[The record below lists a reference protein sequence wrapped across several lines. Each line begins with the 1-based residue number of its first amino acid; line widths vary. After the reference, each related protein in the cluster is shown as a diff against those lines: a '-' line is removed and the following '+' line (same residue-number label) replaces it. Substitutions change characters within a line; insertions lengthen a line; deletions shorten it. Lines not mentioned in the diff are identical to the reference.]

1 MEKPSQILGVFNDPD
16 DMTHAV
22 ESLIKNNVKVKD
34 VYSPFPIEEVWE
46 LLKMKTRI
54 PYLTFIYGAIGTIS
68 VFAFLYW
75 TSVINYPLTFGGKPH
90 NSLSFIVIMFV
101 LTILFGVVFTL
112 LTLQFRENLWPGV
125 KSKMPD
131 TRATDDK
138 FIIVIDRKDM
148 GNISESELEKL
159 LKDNGADEVNEY

>member
-90 NSLSFIVIMFV
+90 NSLSFIVVMFV
-101 LTILFGVVFTL
+101 LTIMFGVVLTL

>member
-1 MEKPSQILGVFNDPD
+1 MEKSSQILGVFNDPD

>member
-22 ESLIKNNVKVKD
+22 ESLIKNNIKVKD

-54 PYLTFIYGAIGTIS
+54 PYLTFIYGAVGTIS

-138 FIIVIDRKDM
+138 FIIVIDRKDL
-148 GNISESELEKL
+148 GNISKSDLEKL